1 MKIKVFYIFCLLSLI
16 LIPFSLS
23 DSSDEIEPQVL
34 DNSSIGY
41 YQSTTCEISLFEFL
55 IKNSDTDVEIYYNNN
70 NYADVG
76 CFGKITG
83 LDKVNETFFVSIGT
97 NTSINFLLQSCVW
110 LILFLFIPKNDENK
124 KINFRNALFL
134 PFIFIIQ
141 YISENRFYDRTNI
154 LHSNLLTVD
163 NYYLIGNFLFLFL
176 LVFLFTDLF
185 LKRIYNLTNYIPFV
199 FLLIG
204 TFSGMNLNFYMIV
217 LSYFG
222 LTHVFENKKFNYF
235 DLIYSIFSIVW
246 ILNIKENDY
255 FFDGDKLRGFTNS
268 NYNFLSQIFW
278 IVSIY
283 LTIKGLIF
291 LVEESKERF
300 NLDIFK
306 RNTIISSLLILIFG
320 FIGSKFPIFNFYN
333 FYIFGQNKRGMK
345 SFESIAGNT
354 WRGFSSSAESIGE
367 FYAFTILL
375 FFLVAIKKNY
385 FDRSIYTVLLVGAFY
400 GLYRSNNFAATIS
413 VLIILSL
420 MYLSKLKIFKNKNK
434 LLILG
439 LIFVLITGFLFYVQE
454 KSYSFLS
461 TELIYEATLHQD
473 FYPSDNN
480 YTSYLEVEKKM
491 KERDLRSIILNDKNR
506 NNASTTYLFL
516 VKVLTDGFN
525 IPLVP
530 NLVAL
535 ISAISL
541 LINRTEMWGIFIAKH
556 SPSLVDTLFGVG
568 PLQMNSY
575 LSKQKV
581 RLDVPSEKLQS
592 LFLPHSSLLD
602 MLIFSGI
609 IGILF
614 VSGFVVYT
622 LYAKFKYDFIFTI
635 LTIFLSINFL
645 KSDSILYMNS
655 FILYLFCLLFLS
667 KVSKEY
673 KDGT

>member
-1 MKIKVFYIFCLLSLI
+1 MKIKFFYIFCLLFLI

-23 DSSDEIEPQVL
+23 DSSDEIEAQVL
-34 DNSSIGY
+34 DNSTVGY

-55 IKNSDTDVEIYYNNN
+55 IKNSETDVEIYYNNN
-70 NYADVG
+70 NYADVS

-83 LDKVNETFFVSIGT
+83 LDLVNETFFVSIGT

-154 LHSNLLTVD
+154 LHSNLLTID

-222 LTHVFENKKFNYF
+222 LTNVFESKKFNYF

-255 FFDGDKLRGFTNS
+255 FFDGDKLRGFTNT

-385 FDRSIYTVLLVGAFY
+385 FDRNIYTVLLVGAFY

-454 KSYSFLS
+454 KSY
-461 TELIYEATLHQD
+461 
-473 FYPSDNN
+473 
-480 YTSYLEVEKKM
+480 
-491 KERDLRSIILNDKNR
+491 
-506 NNASTTYLFL
+506 
-516 VKVLTDGFN
+516 
-525 IPLVP
+525 
-530 NLVAL
+530 
-535 ISAISL
+535 
-541 LINRTEMWGIFIAKH
+541 
-556 SPSLVDTLFGVG
+556 
-568 PLQMNSY
+568 
-575 LSKQKV
+575 
-581 RLDVPSEKLQS
+581 
-592 LFLPHSSLLD
+592 
-602 MLIFSGI
+602 
-609 IGILF
+609 
-614 VSGFVVYT
+614 
-622 LYAKFKYDFIFTI
+622 
-635 LTIFLSINFL
+635 NF
-645 KSDSILYMNS
+645 
-655 FILYLFCLLFLS
+655 
-667 KVSKEY
+667 
-673 KDGT
+673 